1 MLKNLIRVLFSLIL
15 LNSVNI
21 IMNKCVS
28 MIITKILRKFEGV
41 EGEGEGVMLNKKKR
55 IIYVILKERYD
66 VFLSVKTIL

>member
-1 MLKNLIRVLFSLIL
+1 
-15 LNSVNI
+15 
-21 IMNKCVS
+21 